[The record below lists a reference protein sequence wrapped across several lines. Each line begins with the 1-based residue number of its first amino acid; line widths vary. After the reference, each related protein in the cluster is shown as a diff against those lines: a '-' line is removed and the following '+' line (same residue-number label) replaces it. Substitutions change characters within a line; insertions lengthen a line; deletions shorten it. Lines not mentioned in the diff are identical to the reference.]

1 MEWHLEHS
9 ISIRGWGAVM
19 KQGKPLPFD
28 VSSAQAFNNAR
39 EAFLREFLEDVRC
52 HVELGRAADVGS
64 GVGYLS
70 KFLSDLAFSVV
81 ALEGREE
88 NVAEARGRFPNITFL
103 TADAENLPLNELGT
117 FDFVLC
123 AGLLYHLENP
133 FKVIRNLHSLTGKL
147 LIVEGMCSPS
157 THSAMDLLDEG
168 ISEDQGLSYVAF
180 YPSESCLVKMLYRS
194 GFPFVYRFQ
203 KLPAHELYAATVWRK
218 RERTILAAS
227 KVALDLPNLVL
238 AKEPIRS
245 VPGITDPWTTGLRKA
260 RAYMGRLTNP
270 LRGRL

>member
-1 MEWHLEHS
+1 
-9 ISIRGWGAVM
+9 M
-19 KQGKPLPFD
+19 KAGKVSPFD
-28 VSSAQAFNNAR
+28 VPSVRQFNNVR
-39 EAFLREFLEDVRC
+39 EAFLKEFLEDVQRR
-52 HVELGRAADVGS
+52 VELHRAVDVGS

-70 KFLSDLAFSVV
+70 KFLSELGFSVL

-88 NVAEARGRFPNITFL
+88 NAAEARRRYPDVKFL
-103 TADAENLPLNELGT
+103 TADAENLPLNELGI
-117 FDFVLC
+117 FDLVLC

-133 FKVIRNLHSLTGKL
+133 FKVIRNLCTLTGKVL
-147 LIVEGMCSPS
+147 VVEGMCSPS
-157 THSAMDLLDEG
+157 SHSAMELLDEG
-168 ISEDQGLSYVAF
+168 VSENQGLSYVAF

-194 GFPFVYRFQ
+194 GFPFVYRF
-203 KLPAHELYAATVWRK
+203 KNLPAHELYTSTIWRK

-227 KVALDLPNLVL
+227 KLALPSPNLVL
-238 AKEPIRS
+238 AKETIRP